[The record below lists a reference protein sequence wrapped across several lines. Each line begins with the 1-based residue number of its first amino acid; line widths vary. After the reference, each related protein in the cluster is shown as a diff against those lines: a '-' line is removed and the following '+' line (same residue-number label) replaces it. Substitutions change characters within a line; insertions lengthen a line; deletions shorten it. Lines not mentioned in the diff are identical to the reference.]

1 MVHGQ
6 DQQLHLQKE
15 SVVEEF
21 QGMKDKTAWLVDE
34 LESRKVAW
42 LNLKAD
48 YDKGQFDIR
57 NLQEREMGNV
67 ILEGRLKKMSEVF
80 YNQMT

>member
-1 MVHGQ
+1 
-6 DQQLHLQKE
+6 
-15 SVVEEF
+15 
-21 QGMKDKTAWLVDE
+21 MKDKTAWLVDE